1 MQREEAETASLPPD
15 LAPDE
20 LTIDVALDLIAK
32 QAAGPKALGTDPETD
47 MPVYVLTGRFGP
59 YVQLGEQ
66 EEGTKKKPK
75 RSSLFASQTPETVTL
90 EEALQ
95 LLSLPRSLGDD
106 SEGREIVASPGR
118 FGPYLK
124 RADGDTRSLVSEDQ
138 LLTVTMPEAEALF
151 AQPKARRG
159 RQQKPPIAEL
169 GEHPDT
175 QAPIRVLDGRYGP
188 YVTDGTVNATVPR
201 GTDPAELTLP
211 EAVALLRARAEM
223 APKKAKKATKKT
235 AKKTAK
241 KTTKKAVKKPA
252 KKA

>member
-1 MQREEAETASLPPD
+1 
-15 LAPDE
+15 
-20 LTIDVALDLIAK
+20 
-32 QAAGPKALGTDPETD
+32 
-47 MPVYVLTGRFGP
+47 
-59 YVQLGEQ
+59 
-66 EEGTKKKPK
+66 
-75 RSSLFASQTPETVTL
+75 VTL

-95 LLSLPRSLGDD
+95 LLSLPRSLGND
-106 SEGREIVASPGR
+106 SEGREIIASPGR

-138 LLTVTMPEAEALF
+138 LLSVTMPEAEALF

-188 YVTDGTVNATVPR
+188 YVTDGSVNATVPR

-241 KTTKKAVKKPA
+241 KATKKAVKKPA
-252 KKA
+252 KKATKTGAKAPNLSAGAVVASVEQPLS